1 MSTAT
6 AAAGVPK
13 SDWSLPT
20 RPGLQIEDENEYA
33 GAANAAPVLYVEEAE
48 HFVES
53 LREFS
58 IEEIGNSSWFE
69 QNRRLAK
76 LNLQAHQSAMARSDE
91 YVLEA
96 LVTFDKLGVVV
107 HELLAIEAWKEF
119 VLPRLL
125 ETERARSGKCTM
137 RLYFTLYHE
146 ATLANLLQ
154 VALFHGH
161 ICEQAGGDLL
171 MELADYCARK
181 MTMLISGR
189 ASSKPR
195 SPVGGTA
202 LEMAKDIEERLAKL
216 SPAEEVRGYQE
227 ETEFRVCVTAVGLLR
242 FLCEHLHRLPL
253 GVMTRVLDTH
263 DVLLG
268 LVILVENPPWTR
280 RTEEGTWQ
288 KFVDF
293 EWRAVAAADLLQ
305 VTKTE
310 GQAREDHSLPTVW
323 LAMYHLM
330 CEEECRKRYH
340 FNSLRKNNI
349 LRVRKYLNDIL
360 LDQLPVLASVQRYM
374 DELTIMEV
382 PEPPSVGTTGSL
394 LMEQIPKVRQSLTRD
409 HDWDALA
416 LRAASKPPASGG
428 GGGAFGTHDDA
439 DDPDVKRAAAL
450 FSAGEHGDWGGGEGE
465 NQLEERGAVAASA
478 GKAAAMEAVRAAK
491 AEAGAS
497 RGKGW
502 GGGSSGAE
510 APASSVHA

>member
-1 MSTAT
+1 MSAAT
-6 AAAGVPK
+6 GVPK

-33 GAANAAPVLYVEEAE
+33 GAANAAPILYVEEAE
-48 HFVES
+48 HFVEG

-58 IEEIGNSSWFE
+58 VEEIGSSSWFD
-69 QNRRLAK
+69 QYRRLAK

-96 LVTFDKLGVVV
+96 LLTFDKLGVVV

-119 VLPRLL
+119 VLPALMK
-125 ETERARSGKCTM
+125 TERSNSGKCTM

-146 ATLANLLQ
+146 ATLTNLLKI
-154 VALFHGH
+154 ALFHGH
-161 ICEQAGGDLL
+161 ICEQAGDLL
-171 MELADYCARK
+171 IELADYCARK

-195 SPVGGTA
+195 RTISGNAREV
-202 LEMAKDIEERLAKL
+202 AKDIEERIAKQ
-216 SPAEEVRGYQE
+216 SPAQEVQDYQQ
-227 ETEFRVCVTAVGLLR
+227 ETEFRVCVTAMALLR

-293 EWRAVAAADLLQ
+293 EWKTVAVADLLQ

-310 GQAREDHSLPTVW
+310 GQVW

-340 FNSLRKNNI
+340 FNSMRKNNI
-349 LRVRKYLNDIL
+349 LRVRKYLNDVL
-360 LDQLPVLASVQRYM
+360 LDQLPVLAAVQRYM

-382 PEPPSVGTTGSL
+382 PEPPSMGTTGSL
-394 LMEQIPKVRQSLTRD
+394 LMEQIPKVRQSLTRG
-409 HDWDALA
+409 HDWDDIA
-416 LRAASKPPASGG
+416 LRATSSDGG
-428 GGGAFGTHDDA
+428 VFCTYDDA
-439 DDPDVKRAAAL
+439 DDPDVKSVAAL
-450 FSAGEHGDWGGGEGE
+450 FAAGEHESWGNDPEASAAAAAVTTARTGPGEPSAA
-465 NQLEERGAVAASA
+465 AVAAVE
-478 GKAAAMEAVRAAK
+478 AARAAK
-491 AEAGAS
+491 AEAS
-497 RGKGW
+497 RKV
-502 GGGSSGAE
+502 E
-510 APASSVHA
+510 APASSVHT